1 MSQIEAFKPT
11 TNDKPKIKFP
21 NFNSYKQKQKI
32 KDSNFI
38 HILTN
43 YQQSN
48 VIKKK
53 QKKNALITVNNSTI
67 HQKPMIKNKF

>member
-38 HILTN
+38 HIFTN

-53 QKKNALITVNNSTI
+53 NRKKMLLSLSII
-67 HQKPMIKNKF
+67 LQFIKNP